1 MPARTLLLLAALLG
15 GSSMALPGQATTPQA
30 LGVSVNVRAND
41 VGRLVLIQRA
51 VPSQVEVFQSRAGQ
65 QHLRFKASIDGQTY
79 AAIMYSGDWTP
90 ADQARLGAGQV
101 QLVGLWDTYANA
113 PSLTVKKVLGGATR
127 PVPPAG
133 ASGTAPLLKIA
144 GAQIHVANIQKYSSA
159 AQKMHVTYTFAVNG
173 KSYQG
178 VMYAGTWS
186 TPSLSL
192 LRSGGAT
199 LYGRW
204 GTYQGKPNFVTE
216 RVGP

>member
-1 MPARTLLLLAALLG
+1 MSARTLFLIAALLG
-15 GSSMALPGQATTPQA
+15 GASMALPGQATTAQA
-30 LGVSVNVRAND
+30 LGGGVNVRAND
-41 VGRLVLIQRA
+41 VGRLVLIERA
-51 VPSQVEVFQSRAGQ
+51 VPSQVEVFQSRAGH

-113 PSLTVKKVLGGATR
+113 PSLTVKKVLGGA
-127 PVPPAG
+127 PAPPAG
-133 ASGTAPLLKIA
+133 APGTAPLLKIA
-144 GAQIHVANIQKYSSA
+144 GAQVHVTNIQKYSSA
-159 AQKMHVTYTFAVNG
+159 AQKMHVTYTFAVSG

-186 TPSLSL
+186 STSLSL
-192 LRSGGAT
+192 LRSGRAT